1 MTGEVF
7 QVMRD
12 HSILGALLNKTATHD
27 KKAFLEGVDAA
38 NGEGGLL
45 AHLFAV
51 RANGLFETLTESGQ
65 TDYLSGL
72 LFGHEVHSLS
82 KMYATDAEGILVV
95 GSEEL
100 AALYG
105 TAMTR
110 LNLAYQNI
118 DGGIAAIN
126 SMWTLWSARLVP

>member
-1 MTGEVF
+1 M
-7 QVMRD
+7 
-12 HSILGALLNKTATHD
+12 
-27 KKAFLEGVDAA
+27 
-38 NGEGGLL
+38 

-51 RANGLFETLTESGQ
+51 RANGLFGTLTGSAQ

-72 LFGHEVHSLS
+72 LIGHEVRSLS
-82 KMYATDAEGILVV
+82 KMYAADAEGILVV

-110 LNLAYQNI
+110 LNLAYQHI
-118 DGGIAAIN
+118 DGAIATIKG
-126 SMWTLWSARLVP
+126 M